1 MATSEVAAGAIGL
14 TAGTIS
20 AISTGVATAAPAELD
35 AAIPAVPSPPPIS
48 LSAIIS
54 GIPVT
59 IITATPNRIPNRP
72 VCAITLRSMVLPSAK
87 AKKGISVWTALL
99 KNSRSSG
106 SRLPSVKPTRKG
118 STAPTNTCGS
128 NDAIP
133 AVPRMIIVISGPDSS
148 DIRTNA
154 PASSLVPYCCIM
166 DAYSPPLVMSI
177 AATSASV
184 DSPAKNPASTP
195 CSGIIREAIA
205 ATTHATAILVTTS
218 VPDLRRTVPVALSLM
233 EAPMQKNH
241 TARIGTVPVII
252 PLVNEPKYFPASGEN
267 V

>member
-1 MATSEVAAGAIGL
+1 MSTAATFALTFFDQMEVIIGTRIDVTITEVATSEAAAGAIGL
-14 TAGTIS
+14 NAGTIS

-106 SRLPSVKPTRKG
+106 SRLPSVKPTRK
-118 STAPTNTCGS
+118 
-128 NDAIP
+128 
-133 AVPRMIIVISGPDSS
+133 
-148 DIRTNA
+148 
-154 PASSLVPYCCIM
+154 
-166 DAYSPPLVMSI
+166 
-177 AATSASV
+177 AAL
-184 DSPAKNPASTP
+184 
-195 CSGIIREAIA
+195 RRQ
-205 ATTHATAILVTTS
+205 THAVQTTQS
-218 VPDLRRTVPVALSLM
+218 RPYR
-233 EAPMQKNH
+233 
-241 TARIGTVPVII
+241 G
-252 PLVNEPKYFPASGEN
+252 
-267 V
+267 